1 MGTPHELPL
10 RLRRVL
16 HRALNFIADSWHAA
30 RQSGGRSL
38 RTTRRRKSL
47 QDFWRSAPTRC
58 MQQFAGVG
66 RNVRRG

>member
-10 RLRRVL
+10 RLRHML
-16 HRALNFIADSWHAA
+16 HCALNFIADSWHAA
-30 RQSGGRSL
+30 GQSGGCSL

-58 MQQFAGVG
+58 VQQPECLA
-66 RNVRRG
+66 RNVRH

>member
-16 HRALNFIADSWHAA
+16 HRSFDFIADSWHAA
-30 RQSGGRSL
+30 RQSGGRSV

-47 QDFWRSAPTRC
+47 QDFWRSTTARS
-58 MQQFAGVG
+58 MQQFASFAG
-66 RNVRRG
+66 NVWQ